1 MTGATLSLRNAHL
14 HRRQRTVQVVLF
26 GGAAAAAITALV
38 VGAVKI
44 DLLMLLEESREA
56 EFQRAVFA
64 EIRGPRILLAMSV
77 GASLGVAGAV
87 LQGLFRNPLADPGL
101 IGVSSGAAVGALGFI
116 VFGGWLTVPD
126 TLVPYGMPLAAVLG
140 ATLVTTFLYLFSRR
154 YGHFNIL
161 TMLLAG
167 IAINAIAGVCIG
179 AFQYLSDD
187 VQLRALVFWMMGS
200 FGRASWTTLLPAL
213 ALMVLSIVPLLRHS
227 RELDRLQL
235 GEAQALHIGVNVPR
249 LKRNVILLSAA
260 LVGAG
265 VALTGIVGFVG
276 LVVPHLVRMLGGV
289 AHQYV
294 VPSAGLLGAILTV
307 MADLLAR
314 TLVVPAELPV
324 GLVTSALGGPFFL
337 WLMTR
342 ARARAI

>member
-1 MTGATLSLRNAHL
+1 
-14 HRRQRTVQVVLF
+14 
-26 GGAAAAAITALV
+26 
-38 VGAVKI
+38 
-44 DLLMLLEESREA
+44 
-56 EFQRAVFA
+56 
-64 EIRGPRILLAMSV
+64 
-77 GASLGVAGAV
+77 
-87 LQGLFRNPLADPGL
+87 
-101 IGVSSGAAVGALGFI
+101 
-116 VFGGWLTVPD
+116 
-126 TLVPYGMPLAAVLG
+126 
-140 ATLVTTFLYLFSRR
+140 
-154 YGHFNIL
+154 
-161 TMLLAG
+161 
-167 IAINAIAGVCIG
+167 
-179 AFQYLSDD
+179 
-187 VQLRALVFWMMGS
+187 MGS

-249 LKRNVILLSAA
+249 LKRNVIFLSAA

-276 LVVPHLVRMLGGV
+276 LVVPHLVRMLRGV

-337 WLMTR
+337 WFMTRVR
-342 ARARAI
+342 ARAM